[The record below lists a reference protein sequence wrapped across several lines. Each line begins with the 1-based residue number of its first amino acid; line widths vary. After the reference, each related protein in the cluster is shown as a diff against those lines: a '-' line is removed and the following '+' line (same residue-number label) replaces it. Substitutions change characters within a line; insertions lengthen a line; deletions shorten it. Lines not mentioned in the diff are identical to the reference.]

1 MKHVVLFTMDGC
13 PYCKDLKD
21 MLQKESIE
29 FVDADIDENNE
40 EYEMFKEVTK
50 NEYVPAVMIVEEG
63 TTQAKFYAPERDF
76 NELEEAV
83 KLIREGLA

>member
-13 PYCKDLKD
+13 PYCKDLKE

-63 TTQAKFYAPERDF
+63 TAQAKFYAPERDF